1 MTPSSPRPKAVVTVR
16 RSTVQDAAAMARMMG
31 EPSVLGNLMQMP
43 HTSEELWR
51 ARLTDNAVPGKLDLP
66 LVAEVN
72 GEVVGSAGLHPVGPA
87 ARRRH
92 AMMLGILVAP
102 SAQGQGVGTA
112 LMAALCDYADN
123 WLGIL
128 RMELDVYSDNLI
140 AQSLYKKFG
149 FELEGTHRAYA
160 MRNGVYVDS
169 LSMARFHPKQPLVP
183 AQKLGLS

>member
-1 MTPSSPRPKAVVTVR
+1 MTPSQLRPKAVVTVR
-16 RSTVQDAAAMARMMG
+16 RSTLQDAAAMARMMG
-31 EPSVLGNLMQMP
+31 EPSVLGNLMQLP

-51 ARLTDNAVPGKLDLP
+51 ARLTDNTTPGKLDLP

-72 GEVVGSAGLHPVGPA
+72 GEVVGSAGLHPVNPA

-102 SAQGQGVGTA
+102 HAQGQGVGSA

-140 AQSLYKKFG
+140 AQGLYKKFG

-160 MRNGVYVDS
+160 MHNGEFVDS

-183 AQKLGLS
+183 VGKLGQS

>member
-1 MTPSSPRPKAVVTVR
+1 MTPSSLRPKAVVTVR

-51 ARLTDNAVPGKLDLP
+51 ARLTDNAAPGKLDLP
-66 LVAEVN
+66 LVAEVS
-72 GEVVGSAGLHPVGPA
+72 GEVVGSAGLHPPSPA

-92 AMMLGILVAP
+92 AMMLGISVLP

-123 WLGIL
+123 WLGVL
-128 RMELDVYSDNLI
+128 RLELDVYADNLI
-140 AQSLYKKFG
+140 AQGLYEKFG
-149 FELEGTHRAYA
+149 FELEGRHRAYA
-160 MRNGVYVDS
+160 MRNGEYADS
-169 LSMARFHPKQPLVP
+169 LSMARLHPKQPLVP
-183 AQKLGLS
+183 AGKVSLS

>member
-1 MTPSSPRPKAVVTVR
+1 MKPSLPRPQAVVTVR

-31 EPSVLGNLMQMP
+31 EPSVLGNLMQLP
-43 HTSEELWR
+43 HTSEEIWR
-51 ARLTDNAVPGKLDLP
+51 ARLAENAVPGKLDLP

-92 AMMLGILVAP
+92 AMMLGILVLP

-128 RMELDVYSDNLI
+128 RMELDVYADNLI
-140 AQSLYKKFG
+140 AQGLYKKFG

-183 AQKLGLS
+183 VHRSD

>member
-1 MTPSSPRPKAVVTVR
+1 MTPPKLRPRALVTVR
-16 RSTVQDAAAMARMMG
+16 RSTLQDAAAMARMMG
-31 EPSVLGNLMQMP
+31 EPSVLGHLMQMP
-43 HTSEELWR
+43 HTSEDLWR
-51 ARLTDNAVPGKLDLP
+51 ARLADNAVLGKLDLP

-72 GEVVGSAGLHPVGPA
+72 GEVVGSAGLHPASPA

-92 AMMLGILVAP
+92 AMMLGISVLP

-128 RMELDVYSDNLI
+128 RMELDVYADNVI
-140 AQSLYKKFG
+140 AQGLYKKFG

-160 MRNGVYVDS
+160 MRNGEYADS
-169 LSMARFHPKQPLVP
+169 LSMARFHPRQPLVP
-183 AQKLGLS
+183 AGKVSLS